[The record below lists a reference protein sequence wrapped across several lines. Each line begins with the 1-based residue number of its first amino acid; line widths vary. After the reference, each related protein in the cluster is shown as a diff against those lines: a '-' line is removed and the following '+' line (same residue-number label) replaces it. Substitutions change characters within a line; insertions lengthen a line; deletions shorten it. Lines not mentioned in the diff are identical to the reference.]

1 MRKMTEEQ
9 ATLYIK
15 AGYFP
20 RTTDIEAIVDLQDV
34 YGHQNYWA
42 IIRWLYNTDTCDNA
56 KKLFYL
62 IWHKDDV
69 NRYIETAN
77 AIKEKE
83 RELAKLRANI
93 AELKREEAKLAD
105 ELAKERFAMSLG
117 LAEEN
122 NV

>member
-20 RTTDIEAIVDLQDV
+20 RATDTEAIVDLQDV
-34 YGHQNYWA
+34 FGHQNYWA
-42 IIRWLYNTDTCDNA
+42 IIRWLYNVDTCDNA

-69 NRYIETAN
+69 NRYIETAK

-83 RELAKLRANI
+83 RELAELRANI
-93 AELKREEAKLAD
+93 AELKREEANLAE
-105 ELAKERFAMSLG
+105 ELSKERFAMRVG
-117 LAEEN
+117 CEEL
-122 NV
+122 